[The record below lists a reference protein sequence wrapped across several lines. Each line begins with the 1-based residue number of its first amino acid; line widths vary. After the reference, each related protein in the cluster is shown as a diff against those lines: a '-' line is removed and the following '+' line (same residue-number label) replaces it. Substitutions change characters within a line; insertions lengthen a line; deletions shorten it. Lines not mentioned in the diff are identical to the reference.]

1 MEAYGIAVAYTIFL
15 WWASTGVIL
24 YLDGLPRGTF
34 RWSMLGATAML
45 AAGLVG
51 IQASAD
57 DASMLGAYCAF
68 TCAILAWAWVETSFL
83 TGFITGP
90 SDRPCPADA
99 RGFARFRLAVRAIL
113 WHELAILAAGA
124 AILALTWGQPNQ
136 IGLWTYAALLL
147 LRLSAKLNL
156 YLGARNL
163 GEHLL
168 PDHLKHLAS
177 FFRRRPMNL
186 LFPVSIT
193 LATIACALVL
203 AAGASAAEEPV
214 ATGFALLGVLLA
226 LGVLEHW
233 FLMLPIP
240 FERLWAWSLRGRGVG
255 EPPARDANSFATTL
269 PVPCHAAT
277 LRQVLQAAADGDFGE
292 VEHLDGLVRNAD
304 AAGWIRFQ
312 LSGGR
317 AGLAA
322 LGSAEGEEPR
332 VTATGR
338 RLDGAR
344 LRAALQARALP
355 APLPA

>member
-1 MEAYGIAVAYTIFL
+1 MADYGIAVAYTIFL
-15 WWASTGVIL
+15 WWFSTGVIL

-45 AAGLVG
+45 VAGLVG
-51 IQASAD
+51 INASAD
-57 DASMLGAYCAF
+57 DPSVAGAYCAF

-90 SDRPCPADA
+90 SDAPCPPGA
-99 RGFARFRLAVRAIL
+99 RGATRFRLAVRAIL

-124 AILALTWGQPNQ
+124 AILAITWGQPNQ

-168 PDHLKHLAS
+168 PQHLKHLAS
-177 FFRRRPMNL
+177 FFRHRPMNL

-193 LATIACALVL
+193 VSTVACVMVL
-203 AAGASAAEEPV
+203 QAGAAAGEEPFT
-214 ATGFALLGVLLA
+214 TGLALIGVLIA

-233 FLMLPIP
+233 FMMLPIP
-240 FERLWAWSLRGRGVG
+240 FEKLWAWSLRRRG
-255 EPPARDANSFATTL
+255 ADSFVTPL
-269 PVPCHAAT
+269 SSPCDTAT
-277 LRQVLQAAADGDFGE
+277 LRQVLQAAAEGDFGE
-292 VEHLDGLVRNAD
+292 VERLDGLVRSAE
-304 AAGWIRFQ
+304 AGGWIRFQ

-344 LRAALQARALP
+344 LRAALEARALP
-355 APLPA
+355 VPLPA

>member
-1 MEAYGIAVAYTIFL
+1 MTAYGIAAAYTVFL
-15 WWASTGVIL
+15 WWFSTGVIL

-34 RWSMLGATAML
+34 RWSMLGATGML
-45 AAGLVG
+45 VAGLVG
-51 IQASAD
+51 LQASAD
-57 DASMLGAYCAF
+57 DPSALGAYCAF
-68 TCAILAWAWVETSFL
+68 TCALLAWAWVETSFL

-90 SDRPCPADA
+90 SDAPCPPGAA
-99 RGFARFRLAVRAIL
+99 GFTRFRLAVRAIL
-113 WHELAILAAGA
+113 HHELAILAAGA
-124 AILALTWGQPNQ
+124 AILAITWGQPNQ

-163 GEHLL
+163 GEQFL
-168 PDHLKHLAS
+168 PEHLKHLAS
-177 FFRRRPMNL
+177 FFRHRPMNL

-193 LATIACALVL
+193 ASTIACVLVFE
-203 AAGASAAEEPV
+203 AGAAAEAEPF
-214 ATGFALLGVLLA
+214 ATGYALLGMLLA

-240 FERLWAWSLRGRGVG
+240 FERLWAWAMRRRG
-255 EPPARDANSFATTL
+255 ADSFATSLSAPCDVETL
-269 PVPCHAAT
+269 HRV
-277 LRQVLQAAADGDFGE
+277 LRAAAAGDFGE
-292 VEHLDGLVRNAD
+292 VEQLHGVVRCAD
-304 AAGWIRFQ
+304 ASGWIRFQ

-322 LGSAEGEEPR
+322 LPAEAGEEPR

-344 LRAALQARALP
+344 LRAALEARALP
-355 APLPA
+355 VPLPA

>member
-15 WWASTGVIL
+15 WWFSTGVIL

-45 AAGLVG
+45 VAGLVG
-51 IQASAD
+51 LNASAD
-57 DASMLGAYCAF
+57 DPSALGAYCAF

-90 SDRPCPADA
+90 SDAPCPPGA

-113 WHELAILAAGA
+113 WHELAILAVGV
-124 AILALTWGQPNQ
+124 AILAITWGQPNQ
-136 IGLWTYAALLL
+136 LGLWTYAALML

-156 YLGARNL
+156 FLGARNL
-163 GEHLL
+163 GAHLL
-168 PDHLKHLAS
+168 PAHLRHLAS
-177 FFRRRPMNL
+177 FFRERPMNL

-193 LATIACALVL
+193 VSTVACVMVL
-203 AAGASAAEEPV
+203 RGGMAAEEPTS
-214 ATGFALLGVLLA
+214 TGLALLGVLIG

-233 FLMLPIP
+233 FMMLPIN
-240 FERLWAWSLRGRGVG
+240 FETLWAWSLRRRKADSV
-255 EPPARDANSFATTL
+255 ATPL
-269 PVPCHAAT
+269 SAPCDAAT
-277 LRQVLQAAADGDFGE
+277 LRQVLQAAADGDFGQ
-292 VEHLDGLVRNAD
+292 VERLDGLVRSAD

-338 RLDGAR
+338 HLDLAR
-344 LRAALQARALP
+344 LRAALEARALP
-355 APLPA
+355 VPLPA

>member
-1 MEAYGIAVAYTIFL
+1 MQAHGIAVAYTIFL
-15 WWASTGVIL
+15 WWFSTGVIL

-45 AAGLVG
+45 VAGLVG
-51 IQASAD
+51 LNASAD
-57 DASMLGAYCAF
+57 DPSMAGAYCAF

-90 SDRPCPADA
+90 SDAPCPPGVQ
-99 RGFARFRLAVRAIL
+99 GFARFRLAVRAIL
-113 WHELAILAAGA
+113 WHELAILGAGA
-124 AILALTWGQPNQ
+124 AILAITWGQPNR
-136 IGLWTYAALLL
+136 IGLWTYGALLL

-163 GEHLL
+163 GAHLL
-168 PDHLKHLAS
+168 PEHLKHLAS
-177 FFRRRPMNL
+177 FFRQRPMNL

-193 LATIACALVL
+193 VSTIVCVLVL
-203 AAGASAAEEPV
+203 DAGAEVAEEPYT
-214 ATGFALLGVLLA
+214 TGLALLGVLIA

-233 FLMLPIP
+233 FMMLPIN
-240 FERLWAWSLRGRGVG
+240 FEKLWAWSLKRRR
-255 EPPARDANSFATTL
+255 ADSYATPL
-269 PVPCHAAT
+269 SAPCDAAT

-292 VEHLDGLVRNAD
+292 VDRLDGLVRSAD

-322 LGSAEGEEPR
+322 LRSAEGEEPR

-344 LRAALQARALP
+344 LRAALEARALP
-355 APLPA
+355 VPLPA